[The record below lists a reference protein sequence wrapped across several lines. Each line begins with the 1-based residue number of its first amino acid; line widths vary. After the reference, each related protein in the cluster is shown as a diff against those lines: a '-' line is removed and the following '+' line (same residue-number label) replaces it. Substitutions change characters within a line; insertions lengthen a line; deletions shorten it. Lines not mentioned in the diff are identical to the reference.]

1 MNTSQENPDKD
12 WLSVNTSQE
21 NRDKDYLPVNMSP
34 EKPGSEQADR
44 K

>member
-1 MNTSQENPDKD
+1 MNTSQENRDKD

-21 NRDKDYLPVNMSP
+21 NRDTDYLPVNMSP